1 MEQSG
6 VRPSVRPSVR
16 PFVYH
21 SPQQRPAADLLLSA
35 VRQDIAPLKP
45 RQSGALQI
53 LYCIVLYISIDGDE
67 ALSAAARRRS
77 PALSSKRG
85 QCHIDSRVD
94 KANIDLLKIFLH
106 VKRNRSPNFHK
117 NMAI

>member
-6 VRPSVRPSVR
+6 VRPSVR

-21 SPQQRPAADLLLSA
+21 SPQQRRAADLLLSA

-53 LYCIVLYISIDGDE
+53 LYCIYRST
-67 ALSAAARRRS
+67 ATRR
-77 PALSSKRG
+77 
-85 QCHIDSRVD
+85 
-94 KANIDLLKIFLH
+94 
-106 VKRNRSPNFHK
+106 
-117 NMAI
+117 